1 MDTKK
6 AKKFIS
12 YLELAGSDDES
23 DGGRQN
29 LYEAVFTLHESVS
42 LEFFYFGNYDENG
55 LFHGQAV
62 LKPNT
67 YNSCFKGE
75 CKVRSHLL
83 QWFSTFGS
91 WRPTKQNKTQFGDPN
106 FTRIVLKHR
115 F

>member
-12 YLELAGSDDES
+12 YLELADSDDES
-23 DGGRQN
+23 KGGRQN

-42 LEFFYFGNYDENG
+42 LEFFYFGSYDDNG

-75 CKVRSHLL
+75 CKVSGH
-83 QWFSTFGS
+83 QPQCFSTE
-91 WRPTKQNKTQFGDPN
+91 
-106 FTRIVLKHR
+106 
-115 F
+115 